1 MRKKTAPLPRWT
13 TRFALFFVALSCA
26 ACASRVQIG
35 GQIIDADGT
44 RLSSARVETIPPTE
58 RVVTDR
64 EGFFLLRR
72 RILSADEESP
82 IEPGLYRFRVIKE
95 NFRELTFEREIQ
107 SGRNWLGKHIMEADT
122 PEVSDIDVSDDLQE
136 ANIDLR
142 GGPKSGGF

>member
-1 MRKKTAPLPRWT
+1 MRKKTSPLPHW
-13 TRFALFFVALSCA
+13 AKKLPLLFIAISCA

-44 RLSSARVETIPPTE
+44 LLSSARVETIPPTE
-58 RVVTDR
+58 RVVTNR
-64 EGFFLLRR
+64 EGLFLLRR

-95 NFRELTFEREIQ
+95 NFRELIFEREIQ

-122 PEVSDIDVSDDLQE
+122 PEVSDIDVSDELQE